1 MDAKKAKK
9 RAFRACLPCRARKVR
24 CIVTGACQPCMNCK
38 LDEKDCNFAK
48 AAGTHPG
55 FPRNRRG
62 SETPDSHSST
72 DCYRSTQSP
81 RGSDASG
88 IDCTEQRASSNQIN
102 KPPGKPLSPTSNP
115 NHPETLGLLYD
126 PTDPSYSFLQA
137 PKTQTILPQDLEFLN
152 NQGCFI
158 VPQRSVLDEFIHHYF
173 SFIHPI
179 LPILNEADFW
189 ALYDSGLDGR
199 SQDRIS
205 IIVLQG
211 MLFTSCTFVS
221 QETIKALGFRTTQDA
236 KYSFYRRAKLLYDFG
251 YERSSIAIAQAAVL
265 LSHSHLIPLPY
276 GGYKQLGSLWL
287 GIAIHHARDARAH
300 QYCSATPNN
309 PMSPEEAKRHNV
321 LKRLWMCC
329 IICDR
334 VIPLTSRQS
343 IKITKSNFD
352 FEGSPILNCDDLSD
366 EFYHSNIYDSTTK
379 IHLAQVNVKLVEL
392 CVILTDV
399 LALSSSIRD
408 NPAWGLSQRMA
419 ETNQASLCRIQLQRW
434 YNTFLEM
441 KSAMNGKL
449 IQDSGS
455 EGRGSSVV
463 LFTNLAEMYYHSA
476 RLALCHYEMLY
487 LGLAMSSSNPNL
499 KITDMFEK
507 SYELQNATSQITE
520 CLAEL
525 TRLRLIRWL
534 PMSAVGCTAF
544 PLALQILDVELF
556 QPKHHNVS
564 VATRTPFFAD
574 HQQQRLN
581 MLIDAMKTYRP
592 RYYIVDWVAR
602 TIRHIVSVAQ
612 QWLPST
618 RVRSGNGM
626 SVASWIEI
634 LQLQPS
640 CYLRLAMTMDLS
652 ISHGKLPE
660 ESDFP
665 PGLRD
670 VVRSSV
676 TATLSPTIIPMG
688 ITHFRH
694 LQSARET
701 SKDTTVSKDLEAKS
715 TPEFPS
721 EDVLFD
727 EGPTSLVD
735 SIPEFDSSVGG
746 ISSGA
751 NVISSMSSNGVESTA
766 FDNLGA
772 WPDAFFPFNS
782 SNQLPFLQPGP
793 MDFQLGSNLDPCS
806 LFDPSQWTD
815 GQSNN
820 EADVQQFQLD
830 ESLLEALRETA
841 STSCR
846 NSDERLLEQLG
857 EAINMS

>member
-1 MDAKKAKK
+1 MESTKPKK

-24 CIVTGACQPCMNCK
+24 CIVTGSCQPCMNCK

-48 AAGTHPG
+48 GAGTHHG
-55 FPRNRRG
+55 FPRNRR
-62 SETPDSHSST
+62 SPETPDSRSELSST
-72 DCYRSTQSP
+72 DYHRSTHSP
-81 RGSDASG
+81 KGSDASVLDS
-88 IDCTEQRASSNQIN
+88 IEQRVSNNQIN
-102 KPPGKPLSPTSNP
+102 SRPGKTCSPTSNP
-115 NHPETLGLLYD
+115 NQP
-126 PTDPSYSFLQA
+126 A

-152 NQGCFI
+152 KQGCFI

-189 ALYDSGLDGR
+189 ALYDSGLESR
-199 SQDRIS
+199 SQERMS

-221 QETIKALGFRTTQDA
+221 QETLKALGFKTTQDA

-276 GGYKQLGSLWL
+276 GGYKQLGSLWG

-300 QYCSATPNN
+300 QYYSMTTNTPL
-309 PMSPEEAKRHNV
+309 SPEEAKRQNV

-352 FEGSPILNCDDLSD
+352 FEGSPILSCDDLSD

-379 IHLAQVNVKLVEL
+379 IHLAQVTVKLVEL

-408 NPAWGLSQRMA
+408 NPSWGLSQRMA
-419 ETNQASLCRIQLQRW
+419 ETNQASVCRIQLQRW

-441 KSAMNGKL
+441 KSAMTGKL
-449 IQDSGS
+449 VQDSGS
-455 EGRGSSVV
+455 EGRGSSVI

-476 RLALCHYEMLY
+476 RLALCHYEMLC
-487 LGLAMSSSNPNL
+487 LGLAMSSSNPNF

-507 SYELQNATSQITE
+507 SYELQNAISQVTE

-544 PLALQILDVELF
+544 PLALQILDVELL
-556 QPKHHNVS
+556 QPKRNSVS
-564 VATRTPFFAD
+564 LATRAPLFAD

-618 RVRSGNGM
+618 RVRQGSGL
-626 SVASWIEI
+626 SVASWMEI

-670 VVRSSV
+670 VVRIA
-676 TATLSPTIIPMG
+676 ATLSPTILSMNMSQ
-688 ITHFRH
+688 FRQ
-694 LQSARET
+694 LQPATEPSEKDTIT
-701 SKDTTVSKDLEAKS
+701 SKDFDTKS
-715 TPEFPS
+715 TPGFPS
-721 EDVLFD
+721 EDALFD
-727 EGPTSLVD
+727 EGSTSLADTVH
-735 SIPEFDSSVGG
+735 EFDGSIGDITSGTDVLPSINQNGAES
-746 ISSGA
+746 SSGFNELA
-751 NVISSMSSNGVESTA
+751 
-766 FDNLGA
+766 A
-772 WPDAFFPFNS
+772 WPDALFPFNS
-782 SNQLPFLQPGP
+782 NSPLTSVQPGL
-793 MDFQLGSNLDPCS
+793 MDFQMGGNLDS
-806 LFDPSQWTD
+806 TIIFDPSQWAD
-815 GQSNN
+815 GQSN
-820 EADVQQFQLD
+820 EAEVQNFQID
-830 ESLLEALRETA
+830 ESLLETLRETA
-841 STSCR
+841 STICR
-846 NSDERLLEQLG
+846 DNDERLLEQIG
-857 EAINMS
+857 KAMNRS